1 MDRLHLIDSPYTRRL
16 LTLLRDSGT
25 GRAVFVQIMEELG
38 YIAGTEIYRFLEPR
52 EKKVV
57 TPLGAMWSGVDFPE
71 LEETVIVSVLRAS
84 APFTWGM
91 LKAFPGAKVGFVGAK
106 RIEGKRMNGFF
117 EVEISYFS
125 VPRGRVYVIADPMLA
140 TASTIYAVLDR
151 LRVRDEKVIVASV
164 IASEEGVRR
173 VLLRDEVRVLLTFSV
188 DPELDEKGFIV
199 PGLGDAGDRCC
210 G

>member
-1 MDRLHLIDSPYTRRL
+1 MGRLHLIDSPYTRRL
-16 LTLLRDSGT
+16 LTILRDSGT
-25 GRAVFVQIMEELG
+25 GRAVFVRIMEELG
-38 YIAGTEIYRFLEPR
+38 YIAGTEVYRFLEPR
-52 EKKVV
+52 ENRVV
-57 TPLGAMWSGVDFPE
+57 TPLGMTWSGVDFPD

-91 LKAFPGAKVGFVGAK
+91 LRALPGAKVGFVGAK
-106 RIEGKRMNGFF
+106 RVEEKRMDGFF
-117 EVEISYFS
+117 EVEIGYFS
-125 VPRGRVYVIADPMLA
+125 VPKGRVYVIADPMLA
-140 TASTIYAVLDR
+140 TASTIYAVLDM

-173 VLLRDEVRVLLTFSV
+173 VLLRDEVGALLTFSV
-188 DPELDEKGFIV
+188 DPELDENGFIV

>member
-1 MDRLHLIDSPYTRRL
+1 MHIIDSPYTRHL
-16 LTLLRDSGT
+16 LTLLRDAGT
-25 GRAVFVQIMEELG
+25 GRAVFVRIMEELG
-38 YIAGTEIYRFLEPR
+38 YIAGTEVYRFLESR

-57 TPLGAMWSGVDFPE
+57 TPLGATWAGVDFPE

-84 APFTWGM
+84 VPFTWGV

-106 RIEGKRMNGFF
+106 RVEGKRLNGFF

-164 IASEEGVRR
+164 IASEEGVKRL
-173 VLLRDEVRVLLTFSV
+173 LLRDEVRALLTFSV
-188 DPELDEKGFIV
+188 DPVLDEKGFIV
-199 PGLGDAGDRCC
+199 PGLGDAGDRCF